1 MLTANLEKKSTM
13 NLWSSQKT
21 VLELPDAHIT
31 YVTDFLKTD
40 EAHKLFEHLK
50 HKTNWH
56 HDDITLFGKTYKQP
70 RLTALYAE
78 TNKTYTY
85 SNVTMH
91 PEPMSSELLSI
102 KKKIE
107 IITESEFNS
116 VLLNLYRHGQDSN
129 GWHADN
135 EKELGKNPVIASL
148 TLGAQRVF
156 HFKHR
161 TVPNEKYKIQLEH
174 GSLLIMAGE
183 MQQYW
188 LHCIPKSKK
197 TIGERINLTFRLI
210 L

>member
-1 MLTANLEKKSTM
+1 MLTANLEKKSPM
-13 NLWSSQKT
+13 DLFSSQKT

-85 SNVTMH
+85 SNVNMH
-91 PEPMSSELLSI
+91 PEPMSSELFSI

-107 IITESEFNS
+107 ITVESEFNS

-135 EKELGKNPVIASL
+135 EKELGTNPIIASL
-148 TLGAQRVF
+148 SLGAERMF

-161 TVPNEKYKIQLEH
+161 NIKTARHKLLLKN
-174 GSLLIMAGE
+174 GSLLIMSGA
-183 MQQYW
+183 MQHHW
-188 LHCIPKSKK
+188 LHQIPKTQKPIS
-197 TIGERINLTFRLI
+197 ERINLTFRNI
-210 L
+210 Y